1 MRFFRAERG
10 KSAYKVIEEYLA
22 AAGKIYLF
30 VL

>member
-10 KSAYKVIEEYLA
+10 KSAYNKIEEYLA